1 MTEKETSDPTDGRK
15 PAEAAEAK
23 VHYLDG
29 SPVFDLLGRIRP
41 NDAHSIE
48 FIVDI
53 YHGLRIM
60 MFFDEHPPP
69 HFAVQYNG
77 ETASFSIEAGARL
90 RGNRGLE
97 RHEQKIKEWWKDHKT
112 LLIESWNRSRPSD
125 CPVGPIEI
133 PVAKPSPLPS
143 GKKKSKQGKARAK
156 RR

>member
-1 MTEKETSDPTDGRK
+1 MIEKETSDLTEGHK

-29 SPVFDLLGRIRP
+29 SPVFDLLARIRP
-41 NDAHSIE
+41 NDGHSIE

-53 YHGLRIM
+53 YHGLRVM

-69 HFAVQYNG
+69 HFAVKYDG
-77 ETASFSIEAGARL
+77 EIASFSIQTCARL

-97 RHEQKIKEWWKDHKT
+97 RYEPKIREWWKDHQS
-112 LLIESWNRSRPSD
+112 LLIESWNSSRPSD
-125 CPVGPIEI
+125 CPVGLIRT
-133 PVAKPSPLPS
+133 PVTKPSPPL
-143 GKKKSKQGKARAK
+143 GKKKSKQGKARSK

>member
-1 MTEKETSDPTDGRK
+1 MTEKETSDPTDGHK
-15 PAEAAEAK
+15 PAEASEAK

-41 NDAHSIE
+41 NDEHSIE

-69 HFAVQYNG
+69 HFAVKYNG
-77 ETASFSIEAGARL
+77 ETASFSIQACARL
-90 RGNRGLE
+90 RGNKGLE
-97 RHEQKIKEWWKDHKT
+97 RYELKIREWWKDHKT

-125 CPVGPIEI
+125 CPVGPIEASD
-133 PVAKPSPLPS
+133 AKPPPPSPR
-143 GKKKSKQGKARAK
+143 KKKSKHGKVRAK